1 MAIIRKRELQSFGKE
16 ELERRIN
23 ELRLEQLKL
32 KAQKGQSASGTHKSK
47 ELKRTMARIYTRLNQ
62 IKTKT

>member
-1 MAIIRKRELQSFGKE
+1 MAIIRKRELQSFGEE
-16 ELERRIN
+16 ELGKKLD

-32 KAQKGQSASGTHKSK
+32 RAQKGQASSGTRKSK
-47 ELKRTMARIYTRLNQ
+47 ELKRTMARIHTRLNQ